1 MLKFSFFCDKWAIYK
16 YQEDSWVQGIG
27 YKGNPFLKDKGNG
40 MSEFGIKILIRVLIP
55 YTFGIFFTYFGGKRL
70 LKKEKVVE
78 SVLYTLLGLFLS
90 LGAIIHL
97 LFVANIGMY
106 S

>member
-1 MLKFSFFCDKWAIYK
+1 
-16 YQEDSWVQGIG
+16 
-27 YKGNPFLKDKGNG
+27 
-40 MSEFGIKILIRVLIP
+40 MSAFGVKILTRILIP
-55 YTFGIFFTYFGGKRL
+55 YTFGIFFAYFGGRKL
-70 LKKEKVVE
+70 LKKEIVVE

-97 LFVANIGMY
+97 LFVANISMY

>member
-1 MLKFSFFCDKWAIYK
+1 MTNGQFTSIKKIVGFRELATKEIL
-16 YQEDSWVQGIG
+16 
-27 YKGNPFLKDKGNG
+27 FLKTKLIKGNG
-40 MSEFGIKILIRVLIP
+40 MSAFGIKILTRVLIP